1 MDDDDG
7 MQLNQER
14 LKLILTQPMPSY
26 SFAETTFS
34 VYFALVDQYDQPQVL
49 HGGTVITLQLLHA
62 DSKKPVN
69 PAMLVIDSKQPLTLN
84 SKGGC
89 EVKLRVAEDNK
100 LGGAVGGLRKFSIK
114 AVAPHRDD
122 VDPIIT
128 EPVTIVR
135 YRLQVRDNPARPVPK
150 EWFKDEGGRENCVE
164 MQVHL
169 LDKDGHEVT
178 TRRVKLRL
186 VLLYDNLGRVQNQ
199 EILKL
204 SPDSKMAI
212 DDEGKAMLRLRIEE
226 VSKNHQKQAFR
237 IKVEPDTDDNPT
249 AVDVSSDVSPPIAVY
264 SKRIKKKGKKSKDS
278 DAAAAAAATAA
289 IPPPGMINGGLH
301 RFMGGPG
308 EGDVKASLP
317 GFGMGYGAG
326 EGHGG
331 AGGGGGG
338 AMGETVHDIL
348 NAASQQHLADPGG
361 AGDGS
366 SGPALYHA
374 LKSVIQWTGTVVAG
388 LTAMQWQQ
396 LGFESKPDGT
406 PDYNRPL
413 YKIQNPNPIIDGII
427 RQYANE
433 TMQNL
438 LVLLKRIEAGG
449 FDDSNMGS
457 IGSGHRHDQLQHHP
471 PHEPQVRPHV
481 TAQVQLQGQHSLVSG
496 SSGGGGGGR
505 GDKTPSGPG
514 SLLKRTSGTWGLVGN
529 APPGADRQGG
539 FGDGGPMA
547 AAAAAGLPTTV
558 YDMSTF
564 GGGSGG
570 NWEEGGQGGHHR
582 GGPGGHR
589 SPSPPPPS
597 GMPPIA
603 SQNSFMWGMNMGTSS
618 QALAVPPLLS
628 QKSMQVLFDE
638 KKKGG
643 GGGAGQPQYADDELR
658 VEYILAKNFNSEQL
672 GMLGLPAYDAGKYLV
687 GFYKEVEVQ
696 GGETRMVL
704 ITTERVHGLQPHE
717 QQSATTVLLDEM
729 RKGSQSVFELQRFNT
744 VEKMKEAAGVY
755 YWKKMSNMERGM

>member
-26 SFAETTFS
+26 SFTETTFS
-34 VYFALVDQYDQPQVL
+34 VYIALVDQYDQPQVL

-100 LGGAVGGLRKFSIK
+100 LGGAMGGLRKFAIK

-122 VDPIIT
+122 VDPLIT

-264 SKRIKKKGKKSKDS
+264 SKRIK
-278 DAAAAAAATAA
+278 
-289 IPPPGMINGGLH
+289 
-301 RFMGGPG
+301 
-308 EGDVKASLP
+308 
-317 GFGMGYGAG
+317 
-326 EGHGG
+326 
-331 AGGGGGG
+331 
-338 AMGETVHDIL
+338 
-348 NAASQQHLADPGG
+348 
-361 AGDGS
+361 
-366 SGPALYHA
+366 
-374 LKSVIQWTGTVVAG
+374 
-388 LTAMQWQQ
+388 
-396 LGFESKPDGT
+396 
-406 PDYNRPL
+406 
-413 YKIQNPNPIIDGII
+413 
-427 RQYANE
+427 
-433 TMQNL
+433 
-438 LVLLKRIEAGG
+438 
-449 FDDSNMGS
+449 
-457 IGSGHRHDQLQHHP
+457 
-471 PHEPQVRPHV
+471 
-481 TAQVQLQGQHSLVSG
+481 
-496 SSGGGGGGR
+496 
-505 GDKTPSGPG
+505 
-514 SLLKRTSGTWGLVGN
+514 
-529 APPGADRQGG
+529 
-539 FGDGGPMA
+539 
-547 AAAAAGLPTTV
+547 
-558 YDMSTF
+558 
-564 GGGSGG
+564 
-570 NWEEGGQGGHHR
+570 
-582 GGPGGHR
+582 
-589 SPSPPPPS
+589 
-597 GMPPIA
+597 
-603 SQNSFMWGMNMGTSS
+603 
-618 QALAVPPLLS
+618 
-628 QKSMQVLFDE
+628 
-638 KKKGG
+638 
-643 GGGAGQPQYADDELR
+643 
-658 VEYILAKNFNSEQL
+658 NFNSEQL

-704 ITTERVHGLQPHE
+704 ITTDRVHGLQPHE